1 MGSVTENYKYAKEKY
16 IEIGIDTEDAIEKLK
31 KVVFSLKCCDVIDIE
46 NRNDTSDYRSEH
58 RSSPKVRQSLE
69 KALKMIPGKHR
80 VSLNVLH
87 MDTDEYVELDEIEAC
102 HYEKWVSWAKVNTV
116 GMDLFTSMLRHE
128 KSDRGFAL
136 ANSNKDLRYFWV
148 EHCQRCRIV
157 GEYIGQNLG
166 SECITTISLNDFFE
180 SIPVESAAAH
190 ELLIDSLNKIYSE
203 KRNKNF
209 IKDSLVTGLNSSNC
223 SFMPLVNENFCVNY
237 AVKNNL
243 YTTVEI
249 SETSNEKEIFQK
261 MNSAASFSDK
271 IIANVVPGSSKD
283 NMITLNDTTVNLA
296 RYIVHNN
303 LMESVQICL
312 DFKTKADELGKVK
325 NWVLGA
331 RAMQKAYLT
340 ALLEPGEYLK
350 RCDAAEDYS
359 TKQALMDEI
368 NTYPFGAVWDYFCS
382 IMNVPV
388 GMEWLDSGNHMSS

>member
-1 MGSVTENYKYAKEKY
+1 MGLVTENYKSAKEKY
-16 IEIGIDTEDAIEKLK
+16 NEIGIDTEDALEKLK
-31 KVVFSLKCCDVIDIE
+31 KVVFSLKCCDAIDIE

-80 VSLNVLH
+80 VCVNALH
-87 MDTDEYVELDEIEAC
+87 MDTEEYVELDEIEAC
-102 HYEKWVSWAKVNTV
+102 HYEKWISWAKVNTC
-116 GMDLFTSMLRHE
+116 GIDLFTSMLRHE
-128 KSDRGFAL
+128 KSDKGFAL
-136 ANSNKDLRYFWV
+136 ANLNKDLRYFWV

-157 GEYIGQNLG
+157 GEYIGQQLG
-166 SECITTISLNDFFE
+166 SECITTISINDFFE
-180 SIPVESAAAH
+180 SVPVESVASH
-190 ELLIDSLNKIYSE
+190 ELLIDSLNKIYAE

-209 IKDSLVTGLNSSNC
+209 VKDSLVTGLNSCDRSI
-223 SFMPLVNENFCVNY
+223 MPLVNENFCVNY
-237 AVKNNL
+237 SVKNNL

-249 SETSNEKEIFQK
+249 SETSDEKEIYQK
-261 MNSAASFSDK
+261 INSASSFSDK
-271 IIANVVPGSSKD
+271 IIVNLLPGSSKD
-283 NMITLNDTTVNLA
+283 NMITLNDTTINLA
-296 RYIVHNN
+296 THIVHNN
-303 LMESVQICL
+303 LLERVQICL

-359 TKQALMDEI
+359 TKQALIDEI
-368 NTYPFGAVWDYFCS
+368 NTYPFGAVWDYFCL

-388 GMEWLDSGNHMSS
+388 GMEWLDSGNHMSG